1 MKKLLVGAVVV
12 AGSFAGAVHAQSGIE
27 GAVASCSVANA
38 GTEGIASFLNEA
50 RIAGSL
56 NEDLITQLAVAL
68 GQAGGAGA
76 SAPVR
81 LSISECLGAVAAASV
96 DPARQAAIQ
105 QIAQTV
111 VQGGGVDTAAV
122 GGVGASAI

>member
-1 MKKLLVGAVVV
+1 MRKLLIGALVIV
-12 AGSFAGAVHAQSGIE
+12 GSFAGAANAQSGIE

-38 GTEGIASFLNEA
+38 GTEGVTSFLNEA

-56 NEDLITQLAVAL
+56 NEDLITRLAVSL

-76 SAPVR
+76 AAPVR
-81 LSISECLGAVAAASV
+81 LSISECLSVVAAASV
-96 DPARQAAIQ
+96 DPARQAAIR

-111 VQGGGVDTAAV
+111 VSGGGVDTAAI
-122 GGVGASAI
+122 GGVGASAL